1 MRLYDEKRKPFNFNH
16 IIIFTDITN
25 KNIKIKIEVLNIHIF
40 LSFYELYSNFDKIFL
55 GYDENELS
63 DPLDMEQYY
72 TKENIIKYSV
82 IGIELRIKK

>member
-40 LSFYELYSNFDKIFL
+40 LSFYELNYTVILIKYFL
-55 GYDENELS
+55 GMMKMNYLTLWIWN
-63 DPLDMEQYY
+63 
-72 TKENIIKYSV
+72 NIIQ
-82 IGIELRIKK
+82 KKI